1 MDKIDLFSKI
11 VLRILYIR
19 EEGTSMGWEYGK
31 IESLHF
37 LINWNAIC
45 NNRTN
50 RFDPEPKEQPLQE
63 LLINVGH
70 RREKVSRGSLTQL
83 ARDIKL
89 LRLPNIAAVL
99 RAMSEARNGAGSR
112 D

>member
-37 LINWNAIC
+37 LINWKC
-45 NNRTN
+45 NMQQSDESLRSRT
-50 RFDPEPKEQPLQE
+50 E
-63 LLINVGH
+63 G
-70 RREKVSRGSLTQL
+70 
-83 ARDIKL
+83 
-89 LRLPNIAAVL
+89 AAP
-99 RAMSEARNGAGSR
+99 AGIVN
-112 D
+112 